1 MFSKLRKGRKNG
13 KNRKNDLLA
22 IGIVLIVIGIC
33 IAIIGV
39 YQDMDENFILSRTS
53 EYAYEFTL
61 GIGIILIVGG
71 TVLIGKQIR
80 SEP

>member
-1 MFSKLRKGRKNG
+1 MNKLFEREKMG
-13 KNRKNDLLA
+13 KNRKTDLLA
-22 IGIVLIVIGIC
+22 IGIILIAIGIC
-33 IAIIGV
+33 ITIVGV
-39 YQDMDENFILSRTS
+39 YQDMDENSILSRIS

-71 TVLIGKQIR
+71 AALIGKQIL